1 MVAMPISQVRN
12 CNFGRLK
19 ADATGSSGVGYTL
32 LDTTGSIASSRTT
45 TGVYQTA
52 PGIYGAFIT
61 FPDDFRGQVLWD
73 TGTAFPDTYY
83 ATEAYNVEEND
94 PRTAVILDQVGVLT
108 GTVDMIGTEVLVL
121 SGNLDA
127 VGSQLNV
134 VSGNVDVA
142 VSNATQAAVNSY
154 GTYMKLLQVSGS
166 VESINTTV
174 QGMSS
179 SLGAIGSA
187 TQDLYD
193 MQFGR
198 WHIIGDKMIFYRADN
213 VTEIAR
219 FNLLDDAGNPTM
231 DAVFERVKI

>member
-1 MVAMPISQVRN
+1 MVAMPLSQVRN

-19 ADATGSSGVGYTL
+19 ADATGSSGVGYVL
-32 LDTTGSIASSRTT
+32 LDSSGNTVTSRTT

-83 ATEAYNVEEND
+83 ATEAYNVEDND

-108 GTVDMIGTEVLVL
+108 GTVDMIGTELL
-121 SGNLDA
+121 
-127 VGSQLNV
+127 V

-142 VSNATQAAVNSY
+142 ASNATQAAVNAY

-166 VESINTTV
+166 VEAIAGTV
-174 QGMSS
+174 QAMSA
-179 SLGAIGSA
+179 SLDDLKSL

-198 WHIIGDKMIFYRADN
+198 WHIIGDHMIFYRADN
-213 VTEIAR
+213 ATEIAR
-219 FNLLDDAGNPTM
+219 FKLLDDAGNPTM
-231 DAVFERVKI
+231 DSVFERIKI